1 MENKLTTAW
10 NEYVAMRKKLKK
22 PLTPYAE
29 SLAKKKLKELSAGDI
44 AHAIEILDQ
53 STFNCWLGLFPI
65 KDRTKSINAATA
77 ALMDKYLK
85 S

>member
-1 MENKLTTAW
+1 MENELTNAW

-22 PLTPYAE
+22 PLTSYAE
-29 SLAKKKLKELSAGDI
+29 SLAKKKLIELSAGDI
-44 AHAIEILDQ
+44 EHAIEILDQ

-77 ALMDKYLK
+77 QLMKEYLK
-85 S
+85 

>member
-1 MENKLTTAW
+1 MGNELTTAW

-29 SLAKKKLKELSAGDI
+29 SLAKKKLIELSAGDI
-44 AHAIEILDQ
+44 KHAIEILDQ

-77 ALMDKYLK
+77 ELMDKYLK